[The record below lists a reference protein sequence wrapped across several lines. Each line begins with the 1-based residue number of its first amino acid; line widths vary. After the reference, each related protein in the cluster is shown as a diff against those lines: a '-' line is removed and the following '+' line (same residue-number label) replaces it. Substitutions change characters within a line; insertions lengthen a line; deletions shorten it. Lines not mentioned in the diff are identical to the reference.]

1 MFAVLVESVVPLIV
15 NLPSNP
21 SLAGVRMTIMPD
33 TRLLA
38 LNYQPRSFGLI
49 ITPLPGQAR
58 ALEGDKLAIEGWV
71 PIVPHDGM
79 LKNVTIKK
87 LRIQS
92 SMTFLEIV
100 IDGGLRYFQ
109 RQNGRHNLSYLT
121 PLLP

>member
-1 MFAVLVESVVPLIV
+1 M
-15 NLPSNP
+15 
-21 SLAGVRMTIMPD
+21 MTITPD

-79 LKNVTIKK
+79 LKVRYYK
-87 LRIQS
+87 
-92 SMTFLEIV
+92 EIT
-100 IDGGLRYFQ
+100 DAEFNDFFG
-109 RQNGRHNLSYLT
+109 NSD
-121 PLLP
+121 